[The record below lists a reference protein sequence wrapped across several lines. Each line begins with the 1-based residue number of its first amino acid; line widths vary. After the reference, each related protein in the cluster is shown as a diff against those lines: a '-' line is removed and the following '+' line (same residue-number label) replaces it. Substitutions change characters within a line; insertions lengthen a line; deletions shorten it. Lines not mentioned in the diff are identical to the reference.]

1 MNINEAIKYLNDMRA
16 NCMNHKIDNYKDTK
30 RAKKAEA
37 LQIAI
42 ESLCN
47 SNITEENATDAYAV
61 KDLDARESEL
71 LADACRCIDH
81 YNDMTAVQ
89 KIELEGDLRKA
100 LSDAQEYNKMKTAA
114 GQELKI
120 GDIVETY
127 PWEYDGRMC
136 VIMLKDDG
144 TVSIMTD
151 RGAIGTLH
159 KEQLRKTG
167 ERVSMVIPDR
177 AQNTW
182 TVRTN

>member
-1 MNINEAIKYLNDMRA
+1 
-16 NCMNHKIDNYKDTK
+16 
-30 RAKKAEA
+30 
-37 LQIAI
+37 
-42 ESLCN
+42 
-47 SNITEENATDAYAV
+47 
-61 KDLDARESEL
+61 
-71 LADACRCIDH
+71 
-81 YNDMTAVQ
+81 
-89 KIELEGDLRKA
+89 
-100 LSDAQEYNKMKTAA
+100 MKTAA

-120 GDIVETY
+120 GDIVEIY

-151 RGAIGTLH
+151 RGTIGTFH

-182 TVRTN
+182 TVGTN